1 MNLLK
6 MELKK
11 INIRPYCI
19 SALVICFCL
28 LGLFYIFAWVPHLES
43 GSEASE
49 ILFSSYRGI
58 AAVGGAIALMAF
70 SGLASAM
77 GFGYVMKE
85 YSGSCAIL
93 LFSYPIDRKIVVWVK
108 TGLLLAF
115 ITVALPAC
123 TYGSFLAFAVTG
135 HMLSLVD
142 NGLYI
147 MDLLLIYRDT
157 LILAFLADGIV
168 LCSIRIGF
176 IKKSNSITVLSAVLL
191 SMLLANMAAD
201 INNHLTMVMGV
212 TIVVLLAG
220 VLFIFDMARKIERM
234 EI

>member
-1 MNLLK
+1 MKEDIKESTRFLK
-6 MELKK
+6 EKK
-11 INIRPYCI
+11 PVFIR
-19 SALVICFCL
+19 ICFIIAGFNLFCHLWYPLVFRLLLWKGCL
-28 LGLFYIFAWVPHLES
+28 WQTSFL
-43 GSEASE
+43 
-49 ILFSSYRGI
+49 
-58 AAVGGAIALMAF
+58 ALHR
-70 SGLASAM
+70 
-77 GFGYVMKE
+77 
-85 YSGSCAIL
+85 GSCAIL

>member
-1 MNLLK
+1 
-6 MELKK
+6 
-11 INIRPYCI
+11 
-19 SALVICFCL
+19 
-28 LGLFYIFAWVPHLES
+28 
-43 GSEASE
+43 
-49 ILFSSYRGI
+49 
-58 AAVGGAIALMAF
+58 
-70 SGLASAM
+70 
-77 GFGYVMKE
+77 
-85 YSGSCAIL
+85 
-93 LFSYPIDRKIVVWVK
+93 
-108 TGLLLAF
+108 
-115 ITVALPAC
+115 
-123 TYGSFLAFAVTG
+123 
-135 HMLSLVD
+135 MLSLVD

-147 MDLLLIYRDT
+147 MDLLLIYWDM
-157 LILAFLADGIV
+157 LILAFLVDGIV

>member
-1 MNLLK
+1 M
-6 MELKK
+6 
-11 INIRPYCI
+11 
-19 SALVICFCL
+19 
-28 LGLFYIFAWVPHLES
+28 
-43 GSEASE
+43 
-49 ILFSSYRGI
+49 
-58 AAVGGAIALMAF
+58 
-70 SGLASAM
+70 
-77 GFGYVMKE
+77 
-85 YSGSCAIL
+85 
-93 LFSYPIDRKIVVWVK
+93 K

-115 ITVALPAC
+115 ITVALPVC

-147 MDLLLIYRDT
+147 MDLVLIYRDT
-157 LILAFLADGIV
+157 LILAFLVDGIA

>member
-11 INIRPYCI
+11 MNIRPYCI

-115 ITVALPAC
+115 ITAALQILLEGKRMDREFC
-123 TYGSFLAFAVTG
+123 TCSLCQMFFCPGSFQGVFEKLG
-135 HMLSLVD
+135 
-142 NGLYI
+142 
-147 MDLLLIYRDT
+147 
-157 LILAFLADGIV
+157 ILD
-168 LCSIRIGF
+168 
-176 IKKSNSITVLSAVLL
+176 
-191 SMLLANMAAD
+191 
-201 INNHLTMVMGV
+201 
-212 TIVVLLAG
+212 
-220 VLFIFDMARKIERM
+220 
-234 EI
+234 

>member
-1 MNLLK
+1 M
-6 MELKK
+6 
-11 INIRPYCI
+11 
-19 SALVICFCL
+19 
-28 LGLFYIFAWVPHLES
+28 
-43 GSEASE
+43 
-49 ILFSSYRGI
+49 
-58 AAVGGAIALMAF
+58 
-70 SGLASAM
+70 
-77 GFGYVMKE
+77 
-85 YSGSCAIL
+85 
-93 LFSYPIDRKIVVWVK
+93 WVK
-108 TGLLLAF
+108 TGLLLAS
-115 ITVALPAC
+115 ITVALPVC

-157 LILAFLADGIV
+157 LILAFLADGIA

>member
-1 MNLLK
+1 VNLLK

-11 INIRPYCI
+11 MNIRPYCI

-93 LFSYPIDRKIVVWVK
+93 LFSYQIDRKIVVWVK

-115 ITVALPAC
+115 ITVALPAF

>member
-1 MNLLK
+1 MG
-6 MELKK
+6 ED
-11 INIRPYCI
+11 R
-19 SALVICFCL
+19 
-28 LGLFYIFAWVPHLES
+28 
-43 GSEASE
+43 
-49 ILFSSYRGI
+49 
-58 AAVGGAIALMAF
+58 AA
-70 SGLASAM
+70 SGL
-77 GFGYVMKE
+77 Y
-85 YSGSCAIL
+85 
-93 LFSYPIDRKIVVWVK
+93 
-108 TGLLLAF
+108 
-115 ITVALPAC
+115 
-123 TYGSFLAFAVTG
+123 YGSAAGMYLWGFLAFAVTG